1 MTSRERLL
9 QTVKA
14 TISGKR
20 VGILGL
26 GREGKST
33 YQMLMSL
40 DPSLK
45 LVLMDRQESALRDL
59 PHHEQHTLFHGDH
72 YLDGVGGVD
81 LVIKT
86 PGISPWLP
94 RLKQAVAAGL
104 VITSQ
109 TDLFFQTFASQL
121 IAVTGTKGKST
132 TSSVITQV
140 LTSCGKDALLVGNI
154 GTPMFDAVDMIVDA
168 TTIVAEVSS
177 HQTEGVHHSPHIAVW
192 LNLFQD
198 HLDYYPSM
206 SEYIASKKNL
216 FAYQQPSDICL
227 YHCADT
233 VVRSNVEQG
242 RARKI
247 GFALEPMKDATLT
260 IQDGWIVRTSPHV
273 NIIKV
278 GEIPLLGKHN
288 LLNVMPAI
296 LVALEL
302 GIDVSS
308 IATALRTIHPVE
320 KRLETVASAN
330 GVDFIDDALATIPEA
345 TIAAIE
351 ALGDKVETLIA
362 GGFDRGQ
369 SFDELGQAIAASSI
383 KTLVLFPTTGAKI
396 ARALPHGTPIRLIN
410 VSTMED
416 AVMMAYHATS
426 KGKAVLLS
434 TASPSFGLFRDYVD
448 RSHAYLEA
456 IHTLI

>member
-9 QTVKA
+9 HTLKM
-14 TISGKR
+14 TIAGKR

-33 YQMLMSL
+33 YQLLMAL

-45 LVLMDRQESALRDL
+45 IVLMDRQESALRDL
-59 PHHEQHTLFHGDH
+59 AHSSSHTLFHGDH
-72 YLDGVGGVD
+72 YLDGVEMVD

-94 RLKQAVAAGL
+94 RLKQAIANGL

-109 TDLFFQTFASQL
+109 TDLFFETFQSQ
-121 IAVTGTKGKST
+121 IVAVTGTKGKST

-154 GTPMFDAVDMIVDA
+154 GTPMFDALDMIDDA
-168 TTIVAEVSS
+168 TTIVAEISS
-177 HQTEGVHHSPHIAVW
+177 HQAEGLHHSPHIAVW

-206 SEYIASKKNL
+206 REYIASKKNL
-216 FAYQQPSDICL
+216 FAYQHASDLCL

-233 VVRSNVEQG
+233 VVRAQVENLSS
-242 RARKI
+242 RKI
-247 GFALEPMKDATLT
+247 GFALDPMKDANLT

-273 NIIKV
+273 KIIRV
-278 GEIPLLGKHN
+278 EDIPLLGKHN

-296 LVALEL
+296 LVALQL
-302 GIDVSS
+302 GIDVSA
-308 IATALRTIHPVE
+308 IARALKSIHPVE
-320 KRLETVASAN
+320 KRLETVATAN
-330 GVDFIDDALATIPEA
+330 GIDFIDDALATIPEA
-345 TIAAIE
+345 TIAAIQ

-369 SFDELGQAIAASSI
+369 SFEELCQVIATSGI

-396 ARALPHGTPIRLIN
+396 ARALPHGSQIRVIN